1 MVRSRRWGCL
11 IAGLGILA
19 AASIAAPTA
28 QAAPITTQ
36 PYLES
41 SGITALHAQGLDGSG
56 VKIAIIDGPIDTSV
70 PELIGVSVVQKAI
83 CKAVASQQ
91 SVSHGT
97 TIASILASPAFG
109 WAPKATILSYYIP
122 LRRDGDVIDYGSCP
136 VNSDSYGFLIH
147 QALNDGADV
156 IVISSGANAGGAG
169 TTDPTAPGALIRAAD
184 MGVPVVIGMGNDSKP
199 LAGTGAIWNTVVG
212 VGAIDESGKKADYSN
227 YGDGLVVMA
236 YGGPLTARL
245 TDGTGYLDVKPNA
258 HGTSYSGPMVAGAL
272 ALAKQKWPSANGNQ
286 LTRVLADTADGKADH
301 MSYWTKEMGFGPLNA
316 PLLVATDPTGY
327 DTTNSFMD
335 KIPGG
340 KPSAKDVHDF
350 HDGLIDPFLMNGFPD
365 YVYRGCDPDIIE
377 GQPISAPEAKMSPG
391 TAPECQTASPSS
403 SATEPATPETSPSA
417 TATQPAGT
425 IPWLPI
431 GVAAG
436 VVLLGAVLLAVWLS
450 RRRRP
455 PRGPSGATYVGM
467 HAGATYPIPHNPT
480 GPQVPPVPG
489 WSPPPPSPGNT
500 LPPPSPYFDPRP
512 ASRGQP

>member
-1 MVRSRRWGCL
+1 VVRSRHWGCL

-19 AASIAAPTA
+19 AASIAAPMA

-41 SGITALHAQGLDGSG
+41 SGIPALHAQGLDGSG
-56 VKIAIIDGPIDTSV
+56 VKIAIIDGQIDTSV

-83 CKAVASQQ
+83 CKAVFDPYSI
-91 SVSHGT
+91 SHAT

-109 WAPKATILSYYIP
+109 WAPKATILSYPIP
-122 LRRDGDVIDYGSCP
+122 LPHAGDVIDYGSCLT
-136 VNSDSYGFLIH
+136 NSDLYGFLIH
-147 QALNDGADV
+147 QALNDGADL
-156 IVISSGANAGGAG
+156 IVISSGNEAGGAG

-184 MGVPVVIGMGNDSKP
+184 MGVPVVIAMGNDSKP
-199 LAGTGAIWNTVVG
+199 LAGTGAVWNTVVG
-212 VGAIDESGKKADYSN
+212 VGAVDGSGKRADYSN

-236 YGGPLTARL
+236 YGGPMNARS
-245 TDGTGYLDVKPNA
+245 TGGAGDIAVDPYA
-258 HGTSYSGPMVAGAL
+258 AGTSLAAPMVAGAL

-301 MSYWTKEMGFGPLNA
+301 MSYWTKEMGFGSLNA

-340 KPSAKDVHDF
+340 KPSAKDVQDYRE
-350 HDGLIDPFLMNGFPD
+350 GLIDPFLMNGDPE

-377 GQPISAPEAKMSPG
+377 AQPHTVPEAKMSPG

-403 SATEPATPETSPSA
+403 SATEPATPETSPSV
-417 TATQPAGT
+417 TATQPADT

-436 VVLLGAVLLAVWLS
+436 VVLLAVILLAVWLS

-455 PRGPSGATYVGM
+455 PRGPSTVPYQGAYAVPV
-467 HAGATYPIPHNPT
+467 YP
-480 GPQVPPVPG
+480 VPPRRMEPPIQPATGWPPQPPG
-489 WSPPPPSPGNT
+489 R
-500 LPPPSPYFDPRP
+500 YFDPRP
-512 ASRGQP
+512 PSPSGP